1 MKIQDSL
8 QDIECIMK
16 VKSKDDVIL
25 MLIDKIKLR
34 HANMAVPHLEAYAD
48 GWVTAL
54 EWVLSID
61 KDDDST

>member
-1 MKIQDSL
+1 
-8 QDIECIMK
+8 MK
-16 VKSKDDVIL
+16 VKSKDEIIL
-25 MLIDKIKLR
+25 KLIDKIKLR
-34 HANMAVPHLEAYAD
+34 HTNMNVPHLEAYAD

>member
-34 HANMAVPHLEAYAD
+34 HANIAVPHLEAYAD

-61 KDDDST
+61 KDDEST

>member
-1 MKIQDSL
+1 
-8 QDIECIMK
+8 MK
-16 VKSKDDVIL
+16 VKSKDDIIL

-61 KDDDST
+61 KDNDST